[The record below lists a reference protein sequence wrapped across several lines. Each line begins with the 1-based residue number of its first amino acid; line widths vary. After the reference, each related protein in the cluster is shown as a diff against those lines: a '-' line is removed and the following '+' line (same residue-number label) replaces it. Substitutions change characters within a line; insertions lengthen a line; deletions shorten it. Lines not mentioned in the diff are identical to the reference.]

1 MKRGDEGLPEEQ
13 SDPLILPE
21 APDESAPSPLPST
34 HFGAPRHSHLS
45 AALRVVVGLVLAGVL
60 VGALW
65 AWLAPPIQIVIA
77 LARNGDRVRGYV
89 GDEANNLFLAAFELV
104 GFLFVLAVVSAALV
118 WKWRPHR
125 GPGMV
130 AALALG
136 LTAAAAVAVGVG
148 AALAHWRYGTI
159 DVMAAPVSPE
169 HRVHYA
175 FEAPGVL
182 FGHSGWQPL
191 GTILFPA
198 GIAALVYA
206 TFALAAKR
214 DDLGSWP
221 PVEPTYRVIDP
232 IPTAADAP
240 PVDQSSPSR

>member
-1 MKRGDEGLPEEQ
+1 MPEEQ

-118 WKWRPHR
+118 WSFAHD
-125 GPGMV
+125 
-130 AALALG
+130 AALG
-136 LTAAAAVAVGVG
+136 GD
-148 AALAHWRYGTI
+148 GTI